1 MVYYSLKGVKLEK
14 KSKTLL
20 QSLRSLFFP
29 ESCKSCD
36 NELFEAEIMICTQC
50 RHTLPLTDFHRYN
63 DPAIKKVFY
72 GRLNLEEATALF
84 YFEKKGPVQE
94 LLHNLKYRGH
104 KNISEFL
111 GNWLGADL
119 ATLDNYKGIDC
130 IVPVPIHPKKKK
142 TRGYNQV
149 AGFGKALATSLTAT
163 YRDDVL
169 IKSKN
174 TKTQVF
180 KGRFTRSD
188 EVLDAFT
195 VAVDN
200 SLEGKHI
207 LLCDDI
213 LTTGA
218 TLEACALQLLKIPNI
233 KLSIAVMAIA
243 Q

>member
-1 MVYYSLKGVKLEK
+1 M
-14 KSKTLL
+14 L

-29 ESCKSCD
+29 ETCKSCD
-36 NELFEAEIMICTQC
+36 SELIAAENMICTHC

-72 GRLNLEEATALF
+72 GRLNIENATALF

-94 LLHNLKYRGH
+94 LMHNLKYRGQH
-104 KNISEFL
+104 EISGFL
-111 GNWLGADL
+111 GAWLGEDL
-119 ATLDNYKGIDC
+119 KILEEYSRIDAV
-130 IVPVPIHPKKKK
+130 VPVPIHPKKKRK
-142 TRGYNQV
+142 RGYNQV
-149 AGFGKALATSLTAT
+149 EGFGKSLAKALGAH
-163 YRDDVL
+163 YVDDVL
-169 IKSKN
+169 VKSKN

-188 EVLDAFT
+188 EVLDAFSI
-195 VAVDN
+195 VMN
-200 SLEGKHI
+200 SNLEGKHI

-218 TLEACALQLLKIPNI
+218 TLESCALQLLKIPNI

>member
-1 MVYYSLKGVKLEK
+1 M
-14 KSKTLL
+14 L

-29 ESCKSCD
+29 ETCKSCNSD
-36 NELFEAEIMICTQC
+36 LIAAEKMICTHC

-63 DPAIKKVFY
+63 DAAIKKVFY
-72 GRLNLEEATALF
+72 GRLNIENATALF

-94 LLHNLKYRGH
+94 LMHNLKYRGQ
-104 KNISEFL
+104 KEISSFL
-111 GNWLGADL
+111 GAWLGEDL
-119 ATLDNYKGIDC
+119 KELKEYSDIDA
-130 IVPVPIHPKKKK
+130 IIPVPIHPKKKRK
-142 TRGYNQV
+142 RGYNQV
-149 AGFGKALATSLTAT
+149 EGFGKSLATALQSNYIDT
-163 YRDDVL
+163 VL

-188 EVLDAFT
+188 EVLDAFS
-195 VAVDN
+195 VVMDSN
-200 SLEGKHI
+200 LEGKHL

-218 TLEACALQLLKIPNI
+218 TLESCALQLLKIPNI

>member
-1 MVYYSLKGVKLEK
+1 M
-14 KSKTLL
+14 L

-29 ESCKSCD
+29 DSCSCCD
-36 NELFEAEIMICTQC
+36 SELLAAEHMICTGC

-63 DPAIKKVFY
+63 DTSIKKVFY
-72 GRLNLEEATALF
+72 GRLSLELATALL

-94 LLHNLKYRGH
+94 LMHNLKYRGEE
-104 KNISEFL
+104 KISSAL
-111 GNWLGADL
+111 GNWLGAELSDL
-119 ATLDNYKGIDC
+119 AGYQAIDA

-149 AGFGKALATSLTAT
+149 EGFGKALATHLNAR
-163 YRDDVL
+163 YVDDVL
-169 IKSKN
+169 LKSKN

-188 EVLDAFT
+188 EVLDAFSVT
-195 VAVDN
+195 SDR
-200 SLEGKHI
+200 SLEGKHL

-218 TLEACALQLLKIPNI
+218 TIEACALQLLKIPNI
-233 KLSIAVMAIA
+233 TLSIAVMAIA

>member
-1 MVYYSLKGVKLEK
+1 
-14 KSKTLL
+14 
-20 QSLRSLFFP
+20 
-29 ESCKSCD
+29 
-36 NELFEAEIMICTQC
+36 MICTHC

-72 GRLNLEEATALF
+72 GRLNIENATALF

-94 LLHNLKYRGH
+94 LMHNLKYRGQH
-104 KNISEFL
+104 EISGFL
-111 GNWLGADL
+111 GAWLGEDL
-119 ATLDNYKGIDC
+119 KILEEYSRIDAV
-130 IVPVPIHPKKKK
+130 VPVPIHPKKKRK
-142 TRGYNQV
+142 RGYNQV
-149 AGFGKALATSLTAT
+149 EGFGKSLAKALDAH
-163 YRDDVL
+163 YVDDMLV
-169 IKSKN
+169 KAKN

-188 EVLDAFT
+188 EVLDAFSI
-195 VAVDN
+195 VVN
-200 SLEGKHI
+200 NNLEGKHI

-218 TLEACALQLLKIPNI
+218 TLESCALQLLKIPNL

>member
-1 MVYYSLKGVKLEK
+1 
-14 KSKTLL
+14 
-20 QSLRSLFFP
+20 
-29 ESCKSCD
+29 
-36 NELFEAEIMICTQC
+36 MICTHC

-72 GRLNLEEATALF
+72 GRLNIENATALF

-94 LLHNLKYRGH
+94 LMHNLKYRGQAE
-104 KNISEFL
+104 ISGFL
-111 GNWLGADL
+111 GAWLGEDL
-119 ATLDNYKGIDC
+119 KMLEAYKHIDAV
-130 IVPVPIHPKKKK
+130 IPVPIHPKKKRK
-142 TRGYNQV
+142 RGYNQV
-149 AGFGKALATSLTAT
+149 EGFGKSLATALHASYVDTIL
-163 YRDDVL
+163 V
-169 IKSKN
+169 KSKN

-188 EVLDAFT
+188 EILDAFSIVMDHT
-195 VAVDN
+195 
-200 SLEGKHI
+200 LEGKHL

-218 TLEACALQLLKIPNI
+218 TLESCALQLLKIPNI